1 MSQNCSSPSVLRRH
15 SLGRDIAWAL
25 AVKTAALVILY
36 FAFFGPSH
44 RVEVTPGR
52 VAADLFDPAQSLEG
66 R

>member
-1 MSQNCSSPSVLRRH
+1 LRRH